1 MPRIPIGDWIENAID
16 FLSDVLEPVADLFV
30 NTIDASVDGLALIF
44 GLHPI
49 IIGVVTFAAAWWAT
63 GWGLALFVTFS
74 MLLIGNMGLWEK
86 TADTLSLMTVAVLIS
101 ILLGIPLGMLMG
113 EFDRFWKVS
122 EPVLDFFQTLHPFVY
137 LIPSVIAFGIGAA
150 PAVTAAVLYTIPLP
164 IRLTHLGI
172 RNVNKEVVEAGHAF
186 GGTRWQILFKIKM
199 PLALKSILAGINQ
212 TILITLSFIV
222 IAALI
227 GAGGLGEDI
236 IRGITRLML
245 DIGFE
250 AGIAVVLVAITLDRL
265 SRGATEVAM
274 RRFGELP
281 EV

>member
-1 MPRIPIGDWIENAID
+1 MPRIPIGDWIEGAID
-16 FLSDVLEPVADLFV
+16 FLSDVLEPANNLFV
-30 NTIDASVDGLALIF
+30 DTIDALVDGLDFVF
-44 GLHPI
+44 GLPPI
-49 IIGVVTFAAAWWAT
+49 IIGLVTFATAWWAK
-63 GWGLALFVTFS
+63 GWGLALYVIFS
-74 MLLIGNMGLWEK
+74 MLFIGNMGLWEK
-86 TADTLSLMTVAVLIS
+86 TADTLSLLTVAVLIS
-101 ILLGIPLGMLMG
+101 IFVGIPLGMLMG

-186 GGTRWQILFKIKM
+186 GGTRRQILFKIKL

-212 TILITLSFIV
+212 AILITLSFIV
-222 IAALI
+222 VAALI
-227 GAGGLGEDI
+227 GAGGLGENI

-245 DIGFE
+245 PIGFE

-281 EV
+281 EL